1 MMDDSASSELV
12 FVPLGGAGEI
22 GMNLNLYGYGPS
34 RARRWLM
41 VDLGI
46 TFARSEGVGI
56 DVIMPDP
63 TFIEGRRDSLDGLL
77 VTHAHEDHL
86 GAVPHLWPRLRCPV
100 YGTRFSLSVLRR
112 KLSEVGLE
120 AEVPLIEVGVG
131 ESFRVGPFD
140 LELIRLTHSIPEAN
154 GVAIRTGAG
163 TVMHTGDWKFDP
175 DPVVGEASDVD
186 ALKRVSGDD
195 VLALVGDSTNAFEN
209 GASGSEA
216 ELLDSL
222 SEIIGRCRNRVAIT
236 CFASN
241 VARLKTISAAAAI
254 HGRVVVLAGASL
266 KRFNATARECGLLN
280 GEPRFVDEMEADVV
294 PAAKMVIVCTG
305 SQGEPTAALT
315 RITSGQH
322 PKLSLG
328 WGDTVVFS
336 SRVIPG
342 NEAAIGRLHNALLR
356 NGVEIVT
363 QREAMVHVS
372 GHPARDELARM
383 YQLIRPRAA
392 IPVHGELRH
401 LTEHAKVARACQV
414 PDVVVAENGSVVRLA
429 PGPAAVD
436 GVVDVGRLA
445 LEGNR
450 LVPIDGNLI
459 RERNRV
465 IHNGAVVVSVA
476 LRGSGEL
483 LGEPQLTTIGLL
495 EDEDDLAEDRVGEAV
510 RGSIDNMTRS
520 ARLDDDKARET
531 IRIAVRRV
539 FRELFNKNPRTHVH
553 LVRF

>member
-1 MMDDSASSELV
+1 MIEDACPSELV

-22 GMNLNLYGYGPS
+22 GMNLNLYGYGPAS
-34 RARRWLM
+34 ARRWLM

-46 TFARSEGVGI
+46 TFARAAGVGL

-63 TFIEGRRDSLDGLL
+63 AFIEERRASLDGLL
-77 VTHAHEDHL
+77 LTHAHEDHL
-86 GAVPHLWPRLRCPV
+86 GAVHHLWPRLRCPV

-112 KLSEVGLE
+112 KLAEAGLDG
-120 AEVPLIEVGVG
+120 EVPLVEVSVG
-131 ESFRVGPFD
+131 ERFRIGSFD

-175 DPVVGEASDVD
+175 DPVVGEASDME
-186 ALKRVSGDD
+186 ALERISRER
-195 VLALVGDSTNAFEN
+195 VLALVGDSTNAFEP

-216 ELLDSL
+216 GLLESL
-222 SEIIGRCRNRVAIT
+222 SEIIGRCRKRVAIT

-241 VARLKTISAAAAI
+241 VARLKTVSAAAAA

-280 GEPRFVDEMEADVV
+280 GEPRFVDEMEAESV
-294 PAAKMVIVCTG
+294 PAAKTVIVCTG
-305 SQGEPTAALT
+305 SQGEPTAALAK
-315 RITSGQH
+315 IASGQH

-328 WGDTVVFS
+328 PGDTVVFS

-342 NEAAIGRLHNALLR
+342 NEAGIGRLHNALLR

-363 QREAMVHVS
+363 QREAFVHVS
-372 GHPARDELARM
+372 GHPARDELTRM
-383 YQLIRPRAA
+383 YQLIQPRAS

-401 LTEHAKVARACQV
+401 LMEHAKVARACQV
-414 PDVVVAENGSVVRLA
+414 PDVVVAENGAVVRLA

-436 GVVDVGRLA
+436 DAVEVGRLA

-450 LVPIDGNLI
+450 LVPIDGVLV

-465 IHNGAVVVSVA
+465 IFNGAVVVSVA
-476 LRGSGEL
+476 LDGSGEL
-483 LGEPQLTTIGLL
+483 ISEPELTTIGLL
-495 EDEDDLAEDRVGEAV
+495 EDEDDLARERVSEAI
-510 RGSIDNMTRS
+510 RDAIHGMTKS
-520 ARLDDDKARET
+520 ARLNDDKARET

-539 FRELFNKNPRTHVH
+539 FRDMLDKNPRTHVH
-553 LVRF
+553 LARF

>member
-1 MMDDSASSELV
+1 MTDESSPGELV

-22 GMNLNLYGYGPS
+22 GMNLNLYGYGPPKT
-34 RARRWLM
+34 RRWLM

-46 TFARSEGVGI
+46 TFARSEGAGL

-63 TFIEGRRDSLDGLL
+63 AFIEQRRECLDGLL
-77 VTHAHEDHL
+77 LTHAHEDHL
-86 GAVPHLWPRLRCPV
+86 GAVQYLWPRLRCPV

-112 KLSEVGLE
+112 KLAEVGLD
-120 AEVPLIEVGVG
+120 AEVPLNEVGVG
-131 ESFRVGPFD
+131 EHFSIGPFD

-163 TVMHTGDWKFDP
+163 TVMHTGDWKFDA
-175 DPVVGEASDVD
+175 DPVVGEASDME
-186 ALKRVSGDD
+186 ALSRVSGET

-216 ELLDSL
+216 GLLDSL
-222 SEIIGRCRNRVAIT
+222 SEIIGRCRKRVAIT

-241 VARLKTISAAAAI
+241 VARLKTISAAAAA
-254 HGRVVVLAGASL
+254 HGRVVVLAGTSL
-266 KRFNATARECGLLN
+266 KRFNATARECGLLD
-280 GEPRFVDEMEADVV
+280 GEPRFVDEMEAETV
-294 PAAKMVIVCTG
+294 PAGEMVIVCTG
-305 SQGEPTAALT
+305 SQGEPSAALT
-315 RITSGQH
+315 RIASGKH
-322 PKLSLG
+322 PTLSLG
-328 WGDTVVFS
+328 SGDTVVFS

-363 QREAMVHVS
+363 QREALVHVS

-401 LTEHAKVARACQV
+401 LSEHAKVARACQV
-414 PDVVVAENGSVVRLA
+414 PEVVVVENGAVVRLA

-436 GVVDVGRLA
+436 GAVDVGRLA

-450 LVPIDGNLI
+450 LVPIDGNLV

-465 IHNGAVVVSVA
+465 IYNGAVVVSVA
-476 LRGSGEL
+476 LQHGGEL
-483 LGEPQLTTIGLL
+483 VGEPHLTTIGLL
-495 EDEDDLAEDRVGEAV
+495 EDEDDLAQDRVAEAI
-510 RGSIDNMTRS
+510 RGSIHTMKKS
-520 ARLDDDKARET
+520 ARLNDDTARET

-553 LVRF
+553 LVRL